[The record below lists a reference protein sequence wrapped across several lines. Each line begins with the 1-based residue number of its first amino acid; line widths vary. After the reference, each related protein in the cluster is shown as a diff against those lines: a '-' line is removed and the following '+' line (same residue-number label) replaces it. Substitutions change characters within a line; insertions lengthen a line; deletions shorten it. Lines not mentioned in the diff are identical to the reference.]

1 MRHAAWSRKVRYE
14 DYCKYCTVY
23 SPLEN
28 AQHMYFIW
36 YTTNEEGKGLDS
48 SPQVLIFV
56 LFEALIRLQKLQRGI
71 TSVFLLTSPEAQR
84 RCPAPRRWNETALS
98 QLICWGQG
106 SPRPVKV
113 CYKMFWYFWSDSF
126 ILHSSSWICKYRR
139 VEKRETFKNSS
150 KLGFKQTASASTISS
165 CLLSLWVFRL
175 IFCNPFCICN
185 HRIFQIHWPRWD
197 RTVWELQL
205 CLHKDPMRPCWFF
218 TLFLFI

>member
-84 RCPAPRRWNETALS
+84 RCAAPRRWNETALS

-126 ILHSSSWICKYRR
+126 ILHSSSWICKYR
-139 VEKRETFKNSS
+139 KKGKHLKIAANWDSS
-150 KLGFKQTASASTISS
+150 RLQVLQLLVHVYLVSE
-165 CLLSLWVFRL
+165 CLDRL
-175 IFCNPFCICN
+175 IFCNSFCICN

-205 CLHKDPMRPCWFF
+205 CLHKDPTRPCWFF